1 MKRTSVLAL
10 TLSTLLLAG
19 SAYAQEGTTRG
30 GAQSGQPS
38 TKQNSPATSQT
49 TGVNSQTGGATS
61 GQGATTGQG
70 GAMDTKAMDDEKKKK
85 SMGK

>member
-1 MKRTSVLAL
+1 MKRTSVVAL

-30 GAQSGQPS
+30 GAQSGMPS

-49 TGVNSQTGGATS
+49 TGVNSQTGGAQTS
-61 GQGATTGQG
+61 GQAAGQG
-70 GAMDTKAMDDEKKKK
+70 QMDDKAKKDMKK
-85 SMGK
+85 DDMKK